1 MSDENKAEEKDT
13 KKLPVKK
20 RYFFTFLAIVAVIVG
35 GYFLYDTLGS
45 ESTDDAYVD
54 TTTVSVSP
62 KVSGQIVKVLV
73 KDNQPVKAGQV
84 VAVIDKIDYQVSND
98 IIKNI
103 RDSEY
108 I

>member
-1 MSDENKAEEKDT
+1 MSDENKTDEKDT

-20 RYFFTFLAIVAVIVG
+20 RYIFTFLALIVAIVG
-35 GYFLYDTLGS
+35 GYFIWDTLGYQ
-45 ESTDDAYVD
+45 STDDAYVE

-84 VAVIDKIDYQVSND
+84 VAVIDKIDYEVK
-98 IIKNI
+98 IELEKAAY
-103 RDSEY
+103 E
-108 I
+108 